1 MNDSVRRYT
10 PSMLAQLAKVNVAQ
24 VRAWHRRGW
33 LLASDER
40 NRVKYYDFSEVAVAR
55 QLATLYRGGLTPA
68 SIEKQLKDLKARF
81 PGIERPLAELSIVV
95 EGRQILVRQARG
107 LSEPGGQLRI
117 DFRGLDEEDDAQSG
131 APSVIASPA
140 MFLRRG
146 QESDEGAP
154 ENLAKWAEELQEV
167 GELRAAA
174 DMYRAALAAGG
185 PTPRLCF
192 ELAELLYRLGELG
205 AARERYSMVIE
216 LDENDVEARANL
228 GCVLAEL
235 GEKSLGIAALS
246 GAIDCDPQYADA
258 HFHLAR
264 LLDETDEPDAA
275 TRHWQAFLALA
286 PDSPWAE
293 EAADR
298 LQL

>member
-1 MNDSVRRYT
+1 
-10 PSMLAQLAKVNVAQ
+10 MLAQLAKVHVAQ
-24 VRAWHRRGW
+24 IRAWHRRGW
-33 LLASDER
+33 IAATEER

-55 QLATLYRGGLTPA
+55 QLALLYRGGLTPS
-68 SIEKQLKDLKARF
+68 SIEKQLAELKLRF
-81 PGIERPLAELSIVV
+81 PTVERPLAELSIVM
-95 EGRQILVRQARG
+95 EGRQILVRQAHG

-117 DFRGLDEEDDAQSG
+117 DFRSLDDEDPAHEQSP
-131 APSVIASPA
+131 AVLASPA

-146 QESDEGAP
+146 EQADIAAP
-154 ENLAKWAEELQEV
+154 ENLAKWAEELEEV

-185 PTPRLCF
+185 PTPKLCF
-192 ELAELLYRLGELG
+192 QLAEVLYRCEELA

-246 GAIDCDPQYADA
+246 GALDCDPHYADA
-258 HFHLAR
+258 HYHLAR
-264 LLDETDEPDAA
+264 LLDETGEADVAA
-275 TRHWQAFLALA
+275 DHWQKFLELA